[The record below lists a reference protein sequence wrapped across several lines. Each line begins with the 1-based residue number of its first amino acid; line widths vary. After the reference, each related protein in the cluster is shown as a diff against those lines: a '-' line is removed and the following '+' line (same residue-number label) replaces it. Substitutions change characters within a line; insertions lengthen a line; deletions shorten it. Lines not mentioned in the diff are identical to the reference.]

1 MKRNDWAGGFWA
13 KAAAFFLAVV
23 LVPVLLSYGAALAFS
38 YSGELRGDFYESSI
52 CSSAVY
58 REMSHVYDSY
68 HYYVENGQSGVLEKY
83 DDWYPADDRSTNVRF
98 SIEDEAG
105 TILFDNHRTGDVPVT
120 GWWGEMAQDGVVF
133 RSYIAVDYPAQDSI
147 YRARDFY
154 YTMKRLAP
162 HAAAVVLACA
172 AAELFFLVF
181 LARAAGRRPGR
192 EEAVA
197 GWQEKLPFDLYVL
210 LLLGGGGVLVVAAVE
225 SAESRVDRYDPIV
238 LALLLA
244 FAALAYALFLAFWMT
259 LCTRVKLGRWWENT
273 VCCWL
278 LRLCRRILRW
288 CWRVLCRA
296 WGALADFVRGI
307 PLVWRTAV
315 GCCVIGVLLIA
326 FESNH
331 AAGPL
336 LLTLL
341 VLSVAACLFSMQLRR
356 LQKGGE
362 ALAAGDLT
370 SKVDTSRM
378 YFDLKRHGENLNAI
392 SRGMSIAVEQRL
404 KSERLKTELIT
415 NVSHDIK
422 TPLTSIVNYVD
433 LLQREHT
440 PEQEREYLAV
450 LDRQAHK
457 LKKLTVDLVEIVQ
470 GVDGQHSLP
479 HRAAERARAG
489 RPDGGRVRRKAV
501 RCAARAGGDAA
512 GRGAL
517 LPVRRRADV
526 ARAGQS
532 PLERLQVC
540 LRGHAALHRGEAR
553 GRDGGVLVQEHLA
566 RCAQHRPRRADG
578 ALCAR
583 GQLAHDRGQR
593 AWAEHRQEPCG
604 AAEGHVLHRHRRRPV
619 QGRLRPAAHGVTIST
634 QSLKKG
640 LKKIKAQ
647 NKRPPAM
654 LGSSQERGG
663 LFLCLICGS

>member
-13 KAAAFFLAVV
+13 KAAAFLLAVV

-133 RSYIAVDYPAQDSI
+133 RSYIAVNYPAQDSVYWALRI
-147 YRARDFY
+147 YDVMAE
-154 YTMKRLAP
+154 LAP
-162 HAAAVVLACA
+162 NAAVVVTVCA
-172 AAELFFLVF
+172 LAELFFLVF
-181 LARAAGRRPGR
+181 LARAAGRRVGR

-197 GWQEKLPFDLYVL
+197 GWQEKIPFDLYAAVV
-210 LLLGGGGVLVVAAVE
+210 LGGSAMLVAAAASGTE
-225 SAESRVDRYDPIV
+225 NTFGFEPIMIAAV
-238 LALLLA
+238 LACC
-244 FAALAYALFLAFWMT
+244 AAAYALFLAFWMT
-259 LCTRVKLGRWWENT
+259 LCARVKLGRWWENT

-278 LRLCRRILRW
+278 LRLCRRVLRW
-288 CWRVLCRA
+288 CWRVFCRA
-296 WGALADFVRGI
+296 WGALAGFVRGI

-315 GCCVIGVLLIA
+315 GCCVIGVLLFA
-326 FESNH
+326 LESNH
-331 AAGPL
+331 ADGL
-336 LLTLL
+336 LLALL
-341 VLSVAACLFSMQLRR
+341 AVLSVAACLLSMQLRR

-370 SKVDTSRM
+370 SQVDTSHM

-392 SRGMSIAVEQRL
+392 SRGMSIAVEQKL

-457 LKKLTVDLVEIVQ
+457 LKKLTVDLVEMSKASTGNIPCHIARRSVRELIDQ
-470 GVDGQHSLP
+470 TVGEY
-479 HRAAERARAG
+479 AE
-489 RPDGGRVRRKAV
+489 KLS
-501 RCAARAGGDAA
+501 AAR
-512 GRGAL
+512 L
-517 LPVRRRADV
+517 EPVVTLPDEE
-526 ARAGQS
+526 
-532 PLERLQVC
+532 LYC
-540 LRGHAALHRGEAR
+540 L
-553 GRDGGVLVQEHLA
+553 
-566 RCAQHRPRRADG
+566 CDG
-578 ALCAR
+578 ALMWRVLDNLLSNACKYACAGTRLYIAARREGETVAFSFKNISRDALNIDPDELMERFVR
-583 GQLAHDRGQR
+583 GDSSRTT
-593 AWAEHRQEPCG
+593 
-604 AAEGHVLHRHRRRPV
+604 EGSGLGLNIAKSLVELQKGTFSIAIDGDLFKVGFVLPR
-619 QGRLRPAAHGVTIST
+619 T
-634 QSLKKG
+634 
-640 LKKIKAQ
+640 
-647 NKRPPAM
+647 
-654 LGSSQERGG
+654 E
-663 LFLCLICGS
+663 

>member
-13 KAAAFFLAVV
+13 KAAAFLLAVV

-68 HYYVENGQSGVLEKY
+68 HYYVENGQTEVLAKY
-83 DDWYPADDRSTNVRF
+83 DDWYPADDRYTNVRF

-133 RSYIAVDYPAQDSI
+133 RSYIAVNYPAQDSVYWALRI
-147 YRARDFY
+147 YDVMAE
-154 YTMKRLAP
+154 LAP
-162 HAAAVVLACA
+162 SAAVVVTVCA
-172 AAELFFLVF
+172 LAELFFLVF
-181 LARAAGRRPGR
+181 LARAAGRRVGR

-197 GWQEKLPFDLYVL
+197 GWQEKIPFDLYAVVV
-210 LLLGGGGVLVVAAVE
+210 LGGSAMLVAAAASGME
-225 SAESRVDRYDPIV
+225 DTFQGFEPIMIAVV
-238 LALLLA
+238 LACC
-244 FAALAYALFLAFWMT
+244 AAAYALFLAFWMT
-259 LCTRVKLGRWWENT
+259 LCARVKLGRWWENT

-278 LRLCRRILRW
+278 LRLCRRVLRW

-296 WGALADFVRGI
+296 WGALAGFVRGI

-315 GCCVIGVLLIA
+315 GCCAVSVLLIA

-370 SKVDTSRM
+370 SKVNTSRM

-457 LKKLTVDLVEIVQ
+457 LKKLTVDLVEM
-470 GVDGQHSLP
+470 S
-479 HRAAERARAG
+479 
-489 RPDGGRVRRKAV
+489 KASTGNIP
-501 RCAARAGGDAA
+501 C
-512 GRGAL
+512 
-517 LPVRRRADV
+517 
-526 ARAGQS
+526 
-532 PLERLQVC
+532 
-540 LRGHAALHRGEAR
+540 
-553 GRDGGVLVQEHLA
+553 HLA
-566 RCAQHRPRRADG
+566 RRSVRELIDQTVGEYAEKLSAARLEPVVTLPDEDLYCLCDG
-578 ALCAR
+578 ALMWRVLDNLLSNACKYACAGTRLYIAARREGETVAFSFKNISRDALNIDPDELMERFVR
-583 GQLAHDRGQR
+583 GDSSRTT
-593 AWAEHRQEPCG
+593 
-604 AAEGHVLHRHRRRPV
+604 EGSGLGLNIAKSLVELQKGTFSIAIDGDLFKVGFVLPR
-619 QGRLRPAAHGVTIST
+619 T
-634 QSLKKG
+634 
-640 LKKIKAQ
+640 
-647 NKRPPAM
+647 
-654 LGSSQERGG
+654 E
-663 LFLCLICGS
+663 

>member
-13 KAAAFFLAVV
+13 KAAAFLLAVV
-23 LVPVLLSYGAALAFS
+23 LVPVTLVYGAAFALSYG
-38 YSGELRGDFYESSI
+38 GELRGGFYESSI

-68 HYYVENGQSGVLEKY
+68 HYYAENGQTEVLAKY

-133 RSYIAVDYPAQDSI
+133 RSYIAADYPAQDSVYWALRI
-147 YRARDFY
+147 YDVMAE
-154 YTMKRLAP
+154 LAP
-162 HAAAVVLACA
+162 NAAVVVTVCA
-172 AAELFFLVF
+172 LAELFFLVF
-181 LARAAGRRPGR
+181 LARAAGRRVGR

-197 GWQEKLPFDLYVL
+197 GWQEKIPFDLYAVVV
-210 LLLGGGGVLVVAAVE
+210 LGGSAMLVAAAASGTE
-225 SAESRVDRYDPIV
+225 NTFGFEPIMIAAV
-238 LALLLA
+238 LACC
-244 FAALAYALFLAFWMT
+244 AAAYALFLAFWMT
-259 LCTRVKLGRWWENT
+259 LCARVKLGRWWENT

-278 LRLCRRILRW
+278 LRLCRRFLRW

-296 WGALADFVRGI
+296 WGALAGFVRGI

-315 GCCVIGVLLIA
+315 GCCAVSVLLIA

-370 SKVDTSRM
+370 SQVDTSHM

-457 LKKLTVDLVEIVQ
+457 LKKLTVDLVEM
-470 GVDGQHSLP
+470 S
-479 HRAAERARAG
+479 
-489 RPDGGRVRRKAV
+489 KASTGNIP
-501 RCAARAGGDAA
+501 C
-512 GRGAL
+512 
-517 LPVRRRADV
+517 
-526 ARAGQS
+526 
-532 PLERLQVC
+532 
-540 LRGHAALHRGEAR
+540 
-553 GRDGGVLVQEHLA
+553 HLA
-566 RCAQHRPRRADG
+566 RRSVRELIDQTVGEYAEKLSAAQLEPVVTLPDEDLYCLCDG
-578 ALCAR
+578 ALMWRVLDNLLSNACKYACAGTRLYIAARREGETVAFSFKNISRDALNIDPDELLERFVR
-583 GQLAHDRGQR
+583 GDSSRTT
-593 AWAEHRQEPCG
+593 
-604 AAEGHVLHRHRRRPV
+604 EGSGLGLNIAKSLVELQKGTFSIAIDGDLFKVGFVLPR
-619 QGRLRPAAHGVTIST
+619 T
-634 QSLKKG
+634 
-640 LKKIKAQ
+640 
-647 NKRPPAM
+647 
-654 LGSSQERGG
+654 E
-663 LFLCLICGS
+663 